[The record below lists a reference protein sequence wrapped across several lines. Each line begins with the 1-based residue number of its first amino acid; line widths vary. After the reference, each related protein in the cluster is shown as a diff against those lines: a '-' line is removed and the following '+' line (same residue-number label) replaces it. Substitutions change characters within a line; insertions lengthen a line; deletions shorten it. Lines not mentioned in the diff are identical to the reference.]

1 MAGVEIDSVREIR
14 RIKFLLMEHGLQTE
28 IYDTP
33 IYIRCYHQA
42 CSFSAFSLL
51 LWFQY
56 QRSVFELLLSLPTP
70 KAESTSRNGV
80 CRRLLLYKILTPTLS
95 NARKSDNLQIASSF
109 LPSKR
114 NDSSDRTTFSFCVR
128 HLKLPIISLPLSVSS
143 VHLYKVTIAPKG
155 WSCYNH

>member
-1 MAGVEIDSVREIR
+1 MGSRPRFMILQFIFGVITR
-14 RIKFLLMEHGLQTE
+14 RVLLAL
-28 IYDTP
+28 
-33 IYIRCYHQA
+33 
-42 CSFSAFSLL
+42 FL

-155 WSCYNH
+155 WSCYNHWLMLSPTLSLSANWNCC